1 MKPKNDVQNFV
12 TGWVAEIVRAVKGV
26 ANVPYEVNR
35 LAANMTGDAR
45 EQGISGG
52 DLHQA
57 VGDIDDYLTEQY
69 EQVCAAAVP
78 APV

>member
-12 TGWVAEIVRAVKGV
+12 TSWVAENVRAVKGV
-26 ANVPYEVNR
+26 SSIPQEVNR
-35 LAANMTGDAR
+35 LAANMTVDAR
-45 EQGISGG
+45 EHGISGG
-52 DLHQA
+52 DLHGI

-78 APV
+78 VPV